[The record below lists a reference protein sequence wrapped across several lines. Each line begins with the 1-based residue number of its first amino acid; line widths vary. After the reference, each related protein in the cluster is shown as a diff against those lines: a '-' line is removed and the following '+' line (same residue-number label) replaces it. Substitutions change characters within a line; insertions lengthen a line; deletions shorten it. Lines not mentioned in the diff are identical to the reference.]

1 MFQNDKHFIV
11 KHLIQTQIKA
21 NTVGD
26 NEKLTYCDIKFS
38 PIFLCYHSF
47 TVKALNASRT
57 VRTGTISNS
66 FLRSL
71 DRDL

>member
-1 MFQNDKHFIV
+1 MSKYQ
-11 KHLIQTQIKA
+11 
-21 NTVGD
+21 
-26 NEKLTYCDIKFS
+26 
-38 PIFLCYHSF
+38 SF